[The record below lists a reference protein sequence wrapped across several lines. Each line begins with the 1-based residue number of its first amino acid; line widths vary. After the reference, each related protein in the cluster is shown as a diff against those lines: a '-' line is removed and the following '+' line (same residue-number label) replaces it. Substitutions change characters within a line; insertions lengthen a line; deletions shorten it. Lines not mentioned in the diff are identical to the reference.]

1 MKTAILG
8 GTFNPIHIGHL
19 FAAEVVR
26 TTCGYDRI
34 LFIPSNLPAHKEVA
48 DAVGAEDRLRMVRL
62 AVRRI
67 PGFSWDSGEIRRGG
81 VSYMI
86 DTVSEIERRYRRAG
100 RLGLILG
107 DDLLA
112 GFSSWR
118 EADALASRV
127 DIIVCRRQ
135 APVALPFAYP
145 HRYLENAL
153 LPISSTDIRWRV
165 ARGQTIRFLVP
176 EPVRKYI
183 ARRGLYAAHVAPGPA
198 PGREPAPGD
207 AP

>member
-1 MKTAILG
+1 MRTAILG

-26 TTCGYDRI
+26 TNCGYDRI
-34 LFIPSNLPAHKEVA
+34 VFVPSNRPAHKEVA
-48 DAVGAEDRLRMVRL
+48 DAVDAEDRLRMVRL
-62 AVRRI
+62 AVRSIR
-67 PGFSWDSGEIRRGG
+67 GFAWDAGEIRRGG

-86 DTVSEIERRYRRAG
+86 DTIAEIERRCRPTG

-112 GFSSWR
+112 DFDSWKR
-118 EADALASRV
+118 ADELASRV

-135 APVALPFAYP
+135 APSALPFAYP

-153 LPISSTDIRWRV
+153 LPVSSTDIRRRV
-165 ARGQTIRFLVP
+165 ARGETIRFLVP

-183 ARRGLYAAHVAPGPA
+183 ARRGLYAAHCDPGPEPRPS
-198 PGREPAPGD
+198 PGGPL
-207 AP
+207 